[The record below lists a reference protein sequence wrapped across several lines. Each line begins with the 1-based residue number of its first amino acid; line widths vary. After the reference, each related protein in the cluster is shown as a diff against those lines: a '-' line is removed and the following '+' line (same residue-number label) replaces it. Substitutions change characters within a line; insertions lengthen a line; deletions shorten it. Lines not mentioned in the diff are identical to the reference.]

1 MSFAYALNTATYEY
15 RSFTHIL
22 NTEDNLSYLV
32 YGIEVYRHDISGY
45 EKVDCIRGITTRYKK
60 ICNLLELLN
69 RAQVS
74 PCHFRDTVEDFLS

>member
-1 MSFAYALNTATYEY
+1 MSQAYALNNVTYEY

-22 NTEDNLSYLV
+22 NTEDALSYLA

-45 EKVDCIRGITTRYKK
+45 EKVDCIHGITTRYDK
-60 ICNLLELLN
+60 INRLLELLN

-74 PCHFRDTVEDFLS
+74 PCHFRDTVEDFLA

>member
-1 MSFAYALNTATYEY
+1 MSLAYALDAATYEY

-22 NTEDNLSYLV
+22 NTEDNMSYLA

-45 EKVDCIRGITTRYKK
+45 KKVDCIHGITTRSEKM
-60 ICNLLELLN
+60 NRLLEILN

>member
-45 EKVDCIRGITTRYKK
+45 EKVDCIRGITTRYEK
-60 ICNLLELLN
+60 ICRLLELLN

>member
-1 MSFAYALNTATYEY
+1 MSLAYLLNDAKYEY

-22 NTEDNLSYLV
+22 NTEDSLSFLA
-32 YGIEVYRHDISGY
+32 YGIELYAHTANGWA
-45 EKVDCIRGITTRYKK
+45 KLDCIHGITTRHEKMK
-60 ICNLLELLN
+60 NLLEVLN

>member
-1 MSFAYALNTATYEY
+1 MSLAYALNTVTYEY

-22 NTEDNLSYLV
+22 NTEDNLSYLA

-45 EKVDCIRGITTRYKK
+45 EKVDSIHGITTRYEKMN
-60 ICNLLELLN
+60 CLLELLN

-74 PCHFRDTVEDFLS
+74 PCHFRDAVEDFLS